1 MRYQRV
7 LKHGCSLAI
16 VIPAQVCRELNIRR
30 ADIVTLK
37 VLSMEDADKGTKD
50 FYLEVAPVIQGVT

>member
-30 ADIVTLK
+30 ADIVTLQ
-37 VLSMEDADKGTKD
+37 VLSTEGVDEKIQR
-50 FYLEVAPVIQGVT
+50 FYLEIMPVIHR